1 MFICSLSRGTSQ
13 GTELV
18 SLICFESETE
28 RNPRMPFFVRN
39 HREGHTKIIC
49 NIPVTT
55 DKLIYEIVINYVIFN
70 RAQYVLNPPT
80 GTELEWFVAKL
91 IKIDNIFCQLFIN
104 KGNNKITELRTI
116 LQRCWYFIEVFI
128 CTETFTVCLL
138 RDDKTVL
145 VVLVLTHFPQSTVS
159 RNSLSYSLLGK
170 QCGYQHRSMWGM
182 VWRGIS

>member
-1 MFICSLSRGTSQ
+1 MQ
-13 GTELV
+13 
-18 SLICFESETE
+18 
-28 RNPRMPFFVRN
+28 FFVRN

-80 GTELEWFVAKL
+80 GTELEGFVAKL

-116 LQRCWYFIEVFI
+116 LQRC
-128 CTETFTVCLL
+128 
-138 RDDKTVL
+138 
-145 VVLVLTHFPQSTVS
+145 
-159 RNSLSYSLLGK
+159 
-170 QCGYQHRSMWGM
+170 
-182 VWRGIS
+182 